1 MHDFRCTE
9 PDDMYYPALAKQTRY
24 FKYDQEGVAVMCKAI
39 EDMRNEA
46 EQIGIQKGRAEGKA
60 EGKAQGKSE
69 QQIDSAKIMLE
80 EGGFSYEQIARITGL
95 SAEAVKELDKKRTA

>member
-46 EQIGIQKGRAEGKA
+46 QTHRRQKSGQAAELHDNPA
-60 EGKAQGKSE
+60 EYGHSCGHRSSGQ
-69 QQIDSAKIMLE
+69 
-80 EGGFSYEQIARITGL
+80 
-95 SAEAVKELDKKRTA
+95 